1 MIKDYLKKTID
12 KADEAYKAGDKAV
25 KGSIKGA
32 IDTADKAYK
41 AGDKNVK
48 GGLKE
53 AKKIAL
59 RESDVDALEKLGSMW
74 KEGLLTDEEYK
85 IAKSK
90 LLGRI

>member
-12 KADEAYKAGDKAV
+12 KADEVYKTGDEAV
-25 KGSIKGA
+25 KDSIKGVMDA
-32 IDTADKAYK
+32 ADMAYK
-41 AGDKNVK
+41 TGDRNVK
-48 GGLKE
+48 GGLRE

-85 IAKSK
+85 VAKSK